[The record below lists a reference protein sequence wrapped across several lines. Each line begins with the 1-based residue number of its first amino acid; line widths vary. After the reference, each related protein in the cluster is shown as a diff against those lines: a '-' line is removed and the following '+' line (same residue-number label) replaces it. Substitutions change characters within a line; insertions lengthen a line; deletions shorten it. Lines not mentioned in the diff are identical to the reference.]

1 MNDTKI
7 RSEILKRNE
16 KVFTMVVDKY
26 AKLLWKITAA
36 ILINSSSACE
46 VEECVADVFIY
57 LWEHPEKY
65 DPDKGKL
72 SSWLSM
78 LARSRAIDRFRKLR
92 KEKEIFLD
100 GVVMKEEA
108 FEVSD
113 RGENEQVEK
122 LRECLQKLGDEE
134 RNILMRRFC
143 YDQKVSEIAL
153 ALEMKPKQ
161 VENRIYN
168 AKAKLRKMME
178 D

>member
-16 KVFTMVVDKY
+16 KVFAMVVDKY
-26 AKLLWKITAA
+26 AKLLWKIAAA

-108 FEVSD
+108 FGVSD

-134 RNILMRRFC
+134 RNILMRRFY
-143 YDQKVSEIAL
+143 YDQKVSEIAF

-168 AKAKLRKMME
+168 AKLKLRKMME
-178 D
+178 E